1 MNIIIQA
8 NVNLGLHW
16 TFWQY
21 FISKALDK
29 TIINHSKKKT
39 QSTEKLKYYHII
51 IMLLQQI
58 VFKTHSW
65 FVSNIVN
72 QIKIDSNNKSY

>member
-8 NVNLGLHW
+8 KVNLGLHW

-21 FISKALDK
+21 LISKALDK
-29 TIINHSKKKT
+29 TIINHSKKRAIHRKT
-39 QSTEKLKYYHII
+39 KILPYNNYV
-51 IMLLQQI
+51 